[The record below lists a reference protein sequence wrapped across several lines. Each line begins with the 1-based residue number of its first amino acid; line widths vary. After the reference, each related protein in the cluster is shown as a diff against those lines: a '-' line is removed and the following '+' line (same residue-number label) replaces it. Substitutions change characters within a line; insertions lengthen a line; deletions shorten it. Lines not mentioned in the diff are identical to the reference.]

1 MFIEAS
7 PELFLHAYAQGMFP
21 MAESADDLDYNFY
34 KPKMRGQLS
43 IEKIHI
49 PKRLLRTL
57 RTFPYEVKINTAFA
71 QVIDSCAKLTNT
83 RQETW
88 INKPI
93 CDTFIQ
99 LHEMGYAHSV
109 ECWKNETLVGG
120 LYGLALGSIFCGES
134 MFSSARDASKIALI
148 HLCARL
154 WKGGFKVLDTQ
165 FTNSHLEQFGVYE
178 ISDKAY
184 DKLLHENIGNQ
195 TNFLLERTDEKELLE
210 EYLVHHSS
218 S

>member
-1 MFIEAS
+1 
-7 PELFLHAYAQGMFP
+7 

-43 IEKIHI
+43 VEKIHI

-57 RTFPYEVKINTAFA
+57 KTFPYEIKINISFA
-71 QVIDSCAKLTNT
+71 DVINSCAKLTDT

-93 CDTFIQ
+93 RDTFIQ

-109 ECWKNETLVGG
+109 ECWENKTLVGG

-154 WKGGFKVLDTQ
+154 WKGGFNVLDTQ
-165 FTNSHLEQFGVYE
+165 FTNSHLEQFGIYE
-178 ISDKAY
+178 ISDKEY
-184 DKLLHENIGNQ
+184 DKLLHGNIDKQ
-195 TNFLLERTDEKELLE
+195 TDFLLAGTDEKELLE